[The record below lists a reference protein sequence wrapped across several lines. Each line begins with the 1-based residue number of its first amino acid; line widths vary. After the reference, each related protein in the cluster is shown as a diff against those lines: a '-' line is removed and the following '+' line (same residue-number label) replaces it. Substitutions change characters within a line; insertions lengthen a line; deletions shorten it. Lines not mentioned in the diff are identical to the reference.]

1 MSQRT
6 TRPSDRTAVAPANDQ
21 IDVLVGLLLEQARLM
36 HGLMGGETTAFDYD
50 VSRDRFYRLPAAP
63 GGPHYTA
70 HSYRLLARRGVH
82 TSGAQ
87 VGDAPVDSLPP
98 CERA

>member
-1 MSQRT
+1 MSKDT

-36 HGLMGGETTAFDYD
+36 HGLMGGESTAFDYD
-50 VSRDRFYRLPAAP
+50 VSRDRFYRLAAAP
-63 GGPHYTA
+63 VGTNSTA
-70 HSYRLLARRGVH
+70 DRYRLLARRGVH

-87 VGDAPVDSLPP
+87 MWTGLPA
-98 CERA
+98 CEREG